1 MPLED
6 AANFNR
12 KWREALVTHFKEQ
25 ADFGGEEF
33 LDEWLR
39 TGKSC
44 GRKLRL
50 QVYRSLFINY
60 RTLSS

>member
-1 MPLED
+1 VPPED

-25 ADFGGEEF
+25 EDIGGEEF

-44 GRKLRL
+44 GRTLRL
-50 QVYRSLFINY
+50 QVD
-60 RTLSS
+60 